1 MKILISG
8 ASGFIGSALIPHL
21 EAKGHTVL
29 KLVRNKSKQ
38 GVFWNPQQGILDL
51 PADAKIDACINLSG
65 DNIGDGRW
73 TEEKKEK
80 IRSSRIDSTSLFAGK
95 IADLNRP
102 PKVFLSSSGIGCYGD
117 CGDVLVNEATPAG
130 KGFLAD
136 VSREWEAA
144 TLAAKEV
151 GIRVTCLRISPVLS
165 QEGGMLR
172 RLLPFF
178 KAGLGAELGSGEQYM
193 SWIAIDD
200 LISAIDAILRNE
212 SLSGPLNLCAP
223 NPVTNHEFTKVLNHI
238 LKRPTL
244 FRIPSVLL
252 RALFGEMAD
261 EEFLSSIRAVPDKLT
276 SSGFEFQ
283 YPRIEEAL
291 RHVLKR

>member
-1 MKILISG
+1 M
-8 ASGFIGSALIPHL
+8 
-21 EAKGHTVL
+21 
-29 KLVRNKSKQ
+29 
-38 GVFWNPQQGILDL
+38 
-51 PADAKIDACINLSG
+51 ING
-65 DNIGDGRW
+65 G
-73 TEEKKEK
+73 
-80 IRSSRIDSTSLFAGK
+80 
-95 IADLNRP
+95 
-102 PKVFLSSSGIGCYGD
+102 
-117 CGDVLVNEATPAG
+117 VLVKEATPAG
-130 KGFLAD
+130 KGFLAE

-144 TLAAKEV
+144 
-151 GIRVTCLRISPVLS
+151 
-165 QEGGMLR
+165 
-172 RLLPFF
+172 
-178 KAGLGAELGSGEQYM
+178 
-193 SWIAIDD
+193 IDT
-200 LISAIDAILRNE
+200 ILRNE

-223 NPVTNHEFTKVLNHI
+223 NSVTNHEFTKALNHL